1 MTESIAYVGLGSNLE
16 QPAEQLAAAFA
27 EIGGL
32 GGVRLL
38 ARSSLY
44 RTAPIG
50 YADQPDFVNAVA
62 AIATT
67 LAPLDL
73 LAGLR
78 GIEATHRRVR
88 QQQNGPRTLD
98 LDILLYGDRVI
109 AEPALVVPHPRMH
122 QRAFVLHPLLEIA
135 PDCRIP
141 GLGQASEWLAACAD
155 QEIGRLA

>member
-1 MTESIAYVGLGSNLE
+1 MEALAYVGLGSNLE
-16 QPAEQLAAAFA
+16 QPAAQLAAAFD

-50 YADQPDFVNAVA
+50 FANQPDFVNAVA
-62 AIATT
+62 AIVTT

-78 GIEATHRRVR
+78 AIESHHRRVR

-98 LDILLYGDRVI
+98 LDILLYGDCIV
-109 AEPALVVPHPRMH
+109 AEADLTVPHPRMH

-135 PDCRIP
+135 PDCGIP
-141 GLGQASEWLAACAD
+141 GLGPAADWLAACAD
-155 QEIGRLA
+155 QAIGRLP